1 MEAVWS
7 LTESEVNNLFD
18 VPGMEIDNSLN
29 ILYQQPSSIDMSSS
43 PIDLISNL
51 SGESSD
57 SDSSNWSDY
66 YSSSSQTSS
75 PSMSPSS
82 HSFTTLPIQDECLLS
97 LYSSP
102 NDCGILNSFAY
113 PPTVQDM
120 KLKSAITK
128 VTNDQNESN
137 SKRKKGMNTTKK
149 KRITTK
155 KQTTTTKSR
164 VKKEKEEEENN
175 SGSNNFDSSSYDC
188 NSSLIFSRAQLL
200 KMTVDELD
208 DRVRVVE
215 EVRSLTS
222 EEKKEIKKQR
232 RMIKNRESA
241 YASRVRQKQLV
252 ENMEEE
258 LNEIKKENEQLSKRV
273 EDLEKENNQ
282 LKARLAAKENI
293 GNSFS
298 STSSSLASFLSI
310 GSPSLKSSSS
320 NIGMMDNVMQTS
332 TSLFIVLLSFGLLF
346 AQIQPDM
353 LSQTTFPKFNA
364 FPTNYNNQN
373 NGELSPRPG
382 HVIPISSN
390 HYKGSSSSIL
400 NANLQA
406 IGSITRG
413 LLTVDEIIVEKE
425 IIGKTS
431 SKINDNDIITFSINN
446 TCSSSSFIENNNNI
460 IDMDDSINEN
470 NDCLNIEENNG
481 IKIDNSK
488 CNVLVH

>member
-137 SKRKKGMNTTKK
+137 SKRKKGMNTTTKK

-164 VKKEKEEEENN
+164 VKKEKEKEEEENN

-188 NSSLIFSRAQLL
+188 NSFNIFSCS
-200 KMTVDELD
+200 TF
-208 DRVRVVE
+208 
-215 EVRSLTS
+215 
-222 EEKKEIKKQR
+222 
-232 RMIKNRESA
+232 KN
-241 YASRVRQKQLV
+241 
-252 ENMEEE
+252 
-258 LNEIKKENEQLSKRV
+258 
-273 EDLEKENNQ
+273 
-282 LKARLAAKENI
+282 
-293 GNSFS
+293 
-298 STSSSLASFLSI
+298 
-310 GSPSLKSSSS
+310 
-320 NIGMMDNVMQTS
+320 
-332 TSLFIVLLSFGLLF
+332 
-346 AQIQPDM
+346 
-353 LSQTTFPKFNA
+353 
-364 FPTNYNNQN
+364 
-373 NGELSPRPG
+373 
-382 HVIPISSN
+382 
-390 HYKGSSSSIL
+390 
-400 NANLQA
+400 
-406 IGSITRG
+406 
-413 LLTVDEIIVEKE
+413 
-425 IIGKTS
+425 
-431 SKINDNDIITFSINN
+431 
-446 TCSSSSFIENNNNI
+446 
-460 IDMDDSINEN
+460 DS
-470 NDCLNIEENNG
+470 
-481 IKIDNSK
+481 
-488 CNVLVH
+488 